1 MDIDRITLN
10 LRLNINLKK
19 KIKIAVVGIGLMGSQ
34 HLQAVNLSKKAKLH
48 SIVDL
53 KIKSEVHAK
62 KFKVPFYNSS
72 KHLLKNNKPD
82 AVIVATPNQ
91 FHEKHTISFLNAK
104 IPVLLEKPISDNIK
118 KAEKIIKSSKK
129 NKTHL
134 LIGYHRRHNSIVTSV
149 KQKIDSGKFGK
160 IVAGNVMCW
169 LYKNKDWYKEKWRIK
184 KGGGPLGINLVHDI
198 DLICYLL
205 GPVQSVQSATSN
217 LIRKYEVE
225 DTAVVNFIFKSGALC
240 TLSVS
245 DTIVGP
251 WSYEL
256 TAGENP
262 AYPVTNQS
270 AYYIGGTKGSIQFPN
285 LKHWYNKG
293 ERSWWKPM
301 YHKDMN
307 IRLSRFTL
315 INQINHLCDVVS
327 GKAKPKVTGEDGLQ
341 SLKIFDAIIKSSKS
355 GKKISIK

>member
-1 MDIDRITLN
+1 M
-10 LRLNINLKK
+10 KK

-34 HLQAVNLSKKAKLH
+34 HLKAVNLSKKAKLH

-53 KIKSEVHAK
+53 NKKSEVHAK
-62 KFKVPFYNSS
+62 KFKVPFYSSS

-91 FHEKHTISFLNAK
+91 FHEKHTISFLNNK

-149 KQKIDSGKFGK
+149 KKIDSGKFGK

-315 INQINHLCDVVS
+315 INQINHLCDVVK

>member
-1 MDIDRITLN
+1 M
-10 LRLNINLKK
+10 KK

-34 HLQAVNLSKKAKLH
+34 HLKAVNLSKKAKLH

-53 KIKSEVHAK
+53 NKKSEVHAK

-205 GPVQSVQSATSN
+205 GPVQSVQSSTSN

-225 DTAVVNFIFKSGALC
+225 DTAVVNFIFG
-240 TLSVS
+240 
-245 DTIVGP
+245 D
-251 WSYEL
+251 
-256 TAGENP
+256 
-262 AYPVTNQS
+262 
-270 AYYIGGTKGSIQFPN
+270 PN
-285 LKHWYNKG
+285 IINRKA
-293 ERSWWKPM
+293 M
-301 YHKDMN
+301 HK
-307 IRLSRFTL
+307 
-315 INQINHLCDVVS
+315 
-327 GKAKPKVTGEDGLQ
+327 
-341 SLKIFDAIIKSSKS
+341 
-355 GKKISIK
+355 KKN